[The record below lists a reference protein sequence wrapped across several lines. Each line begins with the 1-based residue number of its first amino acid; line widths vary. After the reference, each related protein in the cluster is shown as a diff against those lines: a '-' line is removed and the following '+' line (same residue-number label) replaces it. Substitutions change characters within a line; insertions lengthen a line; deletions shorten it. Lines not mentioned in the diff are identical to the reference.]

1 MPQTAKHRCPMAI
14 PRNTA
19 ASSVIKNTSK
29 MTTTIPLPDLRTTLA
44 LGRHLGETTRPG
56 EVITLTGS
64 LGAGKTTL
72 TQAIGQGLQV
82 PESCYI
88 TSPTF
93 SLLHEYPGRLPL
105 YHLDLYRLND
115 ETEIEDLG
123 LLEYLYGT
131 GLSVIEWP
139 DRLGSLMP
147 GERLHIEL
155 ILLNETARLAKLTGH
170 GKAWEEKIAA
180 MQTRQE
186 WQRPSSNG

>member
-1 MPQTAKHRCPMAI
+1 MA
-14 PRNTA
+14 
-19 ASSVIKNTSK
+19 SL
-29 MTTTIPLPDLRTTLA
+29 TISLPDLPSTQA
-44 LGRHLGETTRPG
+44 LGRYLGETAHPG
-56 EVITLTGS
+56 EVITLAGT

-72 TQAIGQGLQV
+72 TQAIGHGLQV

-105 YHLDLYRLND
+105 FHLDLYRLSD
-115 ETEIEDLG
+115 ETEVEDLG

-131 GLSVIEWP
+131 GLTVIEWP

-147 GERLHIEL
+147 EERLHIEL
-155 ILLNETARLAKLTGH
+155 ILLSETARLAEITGH
-170 GKAWEEKIAA
+170 GKAWQEKIAVLQA
-180 MQTRQE
+180 NQE

>member
-1 MPQTAKHRCPMAI
+1 MKI
-14 PRNTA
+14 
-19 ASSVIKNTSK
+19 
-29 MTTTIPLPDLRTTLA
+29 TISLPDLQTTSA
-44 LGRHLGETTRPG
+44 LGRYLGETARPG
-56 EVITLTGS
+56 EVITLGGS

-131 GLSVIEWP
+131 GLTVIEWP

-147 GERLHIEL
+147 EERLHVEL
-155 ILLNETARLAKLTGH
+155 NLLGETARLAKLTGH
-170 GKAWEEKIAA
+170 GVTWREKLGAL
-180 MQTRQE
+180 RDDRK
-186 WQRPSSNG
+186 WRPLINNG

>member
-1 MPQTAKHRCPMAI
+1 MRI
-14 PRNTA
+14 
-19 ASSVIKNTSK
+19 SVS
-29 MTTTIPLPDLRTTLA
+29 LPDLRTTSA
-44 LGRHLGETTRPG
+44 LGRYLGETARPG
-56 EVITLTGS
+56 EVITLGGS

-105 YHLDLYRLND
+105 YHLDLYRLSD

-131 GLSVIEWP
+131 GLTVIEWP

-147 GERLHIEL
+147 EERLHIEL
-155 ILLNETARLAKLTGH
+155 NLLNETARLAELTGH
-170 GKAWEEKIAA
+170 GEAWQGKLGAL
-180 MQTRQE
+180 RDDRR
-186 WQRPSSNG
+186 WRPLINNG